1 MLLEVDKKM
10 PALCVIGAQW
20 GDEGKGKL
28 VDILGETADC
38 IVRYQGGNNAGHT
51 VIVNGKKYTFHA
63 LPAGVLRGIRS
74 LIASEVVLDPRQL
87 VKEIEGF
94 GKQVNLGIDPR
105 TSIIMPWHNELDN
118 AGEASRKKSSG
129 SEIGTTA
136 RGIGPCYEDDKN
148 RSGIRFYELVGDKK
162 NLELRIREVHEVK
175 KKILKEVY
183 DITPCY
189 DIDMVVNQY
198 SILGEDLKKY
208 LADVSEEV
216 YNSLKDNKKIVFEGA
231 QGTLLD
237 IKFGNYPK
245 VTSSHPMSGAVFD
258 SIGIPPMKMRVIGIM
273 KAYVT
278 KVGSGPVVT
287 CLDNGLWPVDETK
300 STFEGN
306 RIRNRGGERG
316 TTTGRPRRVG
326 WLDIVA
332 LNYTHRLNG
341 FSELALMKLD
351 CLSGLEKI
359 KMAVSYEHNGKII
372 NDYKSW
378 DVKFLNECKPVY
390 EEFNGFGDISQAR
403 KYKQLP
409 KNAKKYVERI
419 EELVNVPITVVSVG
433 PGREETIY
441 KNFKK
446 F

>member
-1 MLLEVDKKM
+1 M

-28 VDILGETADC
+28 VDVIGETADY

-63 LPAGVLRGIRS
+63 LPAGVLRDIRS
-74 LIASEVVLDPRQL
+74 LIGSEVVLDPRQL
-87 VKEIEGF
+87 VEEIKKF
-94 GKQVNLGIDPR
+94 GKTVNLGIDPR
-105 TSIIMPWHNELDN
+105 TSIIMPWHNDLDSAREN
-118 AGEASRKKSSG
+118 DMKKSTG
-129 SEIGTTA
+129 SAIGTTV

-148 RSGIRFYELVGDKK
+148 RSGIRFYELVGDQR
-162 NLELRIREVHEVK
+162 NLEKRIREVHDIK
-175 KKILKEVY
+175 KKTLEHVYNTTLNYNIDEV
-183 DITPCY
+183 IK
-189 DIDMVVNQY
+189 QY
-198 SILGEDLKKY
+198 SILGESLKLY

-216 YNSLKDNKKIVFEGA
+216 YKALNDNKKVVFEGA

-258 SIGIPPMKMRVIGIM
+258 SIGIPPMKMRTIGII

-287 CLDNGLWPVDETK
+287 CLDNGLWPVDEKK
-300 STFEGN
+300 SELDGIY
-306 RIRNRGGERG
+306 IRNKGQERG
-316 TTTGRPRRVG
+316 TTTGRLRRVG
-326 WLDIVA
+326 WMDLVA
-332 LNYTHRLNG
+332 LKYTHRLNG

-351 CLSGLEKI
+351 CLSDLYKI
-359 KMAVSYEHNGKII
+359 KMAVAYEHNGKRVE
-372 NDYKSW
+372 DYKSW
-378 DVKFLNECKPVY
+378 DIQFLNECKPVY
-390 EEFNGFGDISQAR
+390 EEFEGFDDISRVR

-409 KNAKKYVERI
+409 KNAKKYIERI
-419 EELVNVPITVVSVG
+419 EELVKVPITVISVG
-433 PGREETIY
+433 PEREETIY
-441 KNFKK
+441 RKFKK

>member
-1 MLLEVDKKM
+1 M

-51 VIVNGKKYTFHA
+51 IVVDGKKYTFHA
-63 LPAGVLRGIRS
+63 LPAGVLRNIRS

-87 VKEIEGF
+87 FNEIEKF
-94 GKQVNLGIDPR
+94 GGSVNLGIDPR
-105 TSIIMPWHNELDN
+105 TGIIMPWHNDLDN
-118 AGEASRKKSSG
+118 AGENAMKKNTG
-129 SEIGTTA
+129 SAIGTTA
-136 RGIGPCYEDDKN
+136 RGIGPCYEDDKS
-148 RSGIRFYELVGDKK
+148 RIGIRFYELVGNPVK
-162 NLELRIREVHEVK
+162 LEQRIREVHEVK
-175 KKILKEVY
+175 KKMLEQVYEVKPSY
-183 DITPCY
+183 DLDKI
-189 DIDMVVNQY
+189 VH
-198 SILGEDLKKY
+198 EY
-208 LADVSEEV
+208 LFLNGFLHDYLTDVSEEV
-216 YNSLKDNKKIVFEGA
+216 YKALKNDKKVVFEGA

-258 SIGIPPMKMRVIGIM
+258 SIGIPPMKMRTIGIT

-287 CLDNGLWPVDETK
+287 CLDNGLWPVDETR

-306 RIRNRGGERG
+306 YIRNKGQEKG
-316 TTTGRPRRVG
+316 TTTGRHRRVG
-326 WLDIVA
+326 WMDIIA
-332 LNYTHRLNG
+332 LKYTHRLNG

-359 KMAVSYEHNGKII
+359 KMAVAYEHEGKII
-372 NDYKSW
+372 EDYKSW
-378 DVKFLNECKPVY
+378 DIKFLNECKPVY
-390 EEFNGFGDISQAR
+390 EEFDSFGDISPAR

-409 KNAKKYVERI
+409 KNAKKYIERI
-419 EELVNVPITVVSVG
+419 EELVNVPITVISVG

-441 KNFKK
+441 RKFKK

>member
-1 MLLEVDKKM
+1 M

-51 VIVNGKKYTFHA
+51 VVVKGKKYTFHA
-63 LPAGVLRGIRS
+63 LPAGVLNGVRS

-94 GKQVNLGIDPR
+94 EHPVNLGIDPR
-105 TSIIMPWHNELDN
+105 TSVIMPWHNELDT
-118 AGEASRKKSSG
+118 AGEADRKKASG

-148 RSGIRFYELVGDKK
+148 RSGIRFYELIGDKK
-162 NLELRIREVHEVK
+162 RLESRIREVHETK
-175 KKILKEVY
+175 KKIIENVY
-183 DITPCY
+183 NINPSY

-198 SILGEDLKKY
+198 AMLGEILKKY
-208 LADVSEEV
+208 LTDVSKEV
-216 YNSLKDNKKIVFEGA
+216 YDALKDKKKVVFEGA

-258 SIGIPPMKMRVIGIM
+258 SIGIPPMKMRTIGIM

-278 KVGSGPVVT
+278 KVGSGPVIT
-287 CLDNGLWPVDETK
+287 CLDNGLWPVDESK

-306 RIRNRGGERG
+306 RIRNIGGEKG
-316 TTTGRPRRVG
+316 TTTGRARRVG
-326 WLDIVA
+326 WLDLVA
-332 LNYTHRLNG
+332 LKYTNRING

-351 CLSGLEKI
+351 CLSGLDKI
-359 KMAVSYEHNGKII
+359 KMAVAYKHDGKTID
-372 NDYKSW
+372 DYRSW
-378 DVKFLNECKPVY
+378 DLQFLNECKPVY
-390 EEFNGFGDISQAR
+390 EEFEGFGDISRAR
-403 KYKQLP
+403 KYTQLP
-409 KNAKKYVERI
+409 KNAKKYIERI
-419 EELVNVPITVVSVG
+419 EELVKVPTTVISVG

-441 KNFKK
+441 RNFKK

>member
-1 MLLEVDKKM
+1 M

-28 VDILGETADC
+28 VDILGETADY

-51 VIVNGKKYTFHA
+51 IVVEGKKYTFHA
-63 LPAGVLRGIRS
+63 LPAGILRGKRS

-87 VKEIEGF
+87 VNEMKNFEE
-94 GKQVNLGIDPR
+94 KPNLGIDPR
-105 TSIIMPWHNELDN
+105 TSIIMPWHNELDAAREN
-118 AGEASRKKSSG
+118 DMKKNTG
-129 SEIGTTA
+129 SAIGTTVK
-136 RGIGPCYEDDKN
+136 GIGPCYEDDKN
-148 RSGIRFYELVGDKK
+148 RSGIRFYELVGDPKT
-162 NLELRIREVHEVK
+162 LEKRIIEVHEVK
-175 KKILKEVY
+175 KKILEQVY
-183 DITPCY
+183 NTKPNY
-189 DIDMVVNQY
+189 ELTKTIDDY
-198 SILGEDLKKY
+198 TFLGTCLKSY
-208 LADVSEEV
+208 LADVSKEV
-216 YNSLKDNKKIVFEGA
+216 SEALKEGKKILFEGA

-245 VTSSHPMSGAVFD
+245 VTSSHPMAGAVFD
-258 SIGIPPMKMRVIGIM
+258 SVGIPSMKMRTIGII

-278 KVGSGPVVT
+278 KVGSGPVIT

-306 RIRNRGGERG
+306 YIRNKGQEKG
-316 TTTGRPRRVG
+316 TTTGRHRRVG
-326 WLDIVA
+326 WMDIVA
-332 LNYTHRLNG
+332 LKYTHRLNG

-359 KMAVSYEHNGKII
+359 KMAVAYEHERKTIE
-372 NDYKSW
+372 DYKSW
-378 DVKFLNECKPVY
+378 DIKFLNECKPVY
-390 EEFNGFGDISQAR
+390 EEFDGFDDISPAR

-409 KNAKKYVERI
+409 KNAKKYIERI
-419 EELVNVPITVVSVG
+419 EELVEVPITVISVG

-441 KNFKK
+441 RNFKK